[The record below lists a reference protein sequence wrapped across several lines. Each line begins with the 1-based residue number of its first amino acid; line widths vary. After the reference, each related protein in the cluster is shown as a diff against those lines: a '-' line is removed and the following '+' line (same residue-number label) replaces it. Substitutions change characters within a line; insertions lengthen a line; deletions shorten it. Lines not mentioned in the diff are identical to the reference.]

1 MDRPKR
7 MHVLLRTSLEMPMRS
22 RISPNRNYADYK
34 QAAGLLRHDLV
45 WSNDFDAIRLPL
57 ADLIDF
63 HADAEY
69 HPSALTDI
77 VRNLIATENDLSI

>member
-1 MDRPKR
+1 MY
-7 MHVLLRTSLEMPMRS
+7 VLLRTDLEMPMRS
-22 RISPNRNYADYK
+22 RIRKIADYR

-45 WSNDFDAIRLPL
+45 WSTDLESIRLPL

-63 HADAEY
+63 HADAEH
-69 HPSALTDI
+69 HPAALTKI